1 MKESSTTLSIPA
13 DFRRALTQCGLL
25 GFFIECAYVHHTG
38 YLRWIAA
45 PARRETRA
53 QRIQQAVMRLA
64 AQRAE
69 MLLSSGQKGTPGRR
83 SA

>member
-1 MKESSTTLSIPA
+1 MLSIPA
-13 DFRRALTQCGLL
+13 DFRQALKQCGLL
-25 GFFIECAYVHHTG
+25 GFFVECAYVHRAG

-45 PARRETRA
+45 PVRRETRRE
-53 QRIQQAVMRLA
+53 RIQQAVMRLA

-69 MLLSSGQKGTPGRR
+69 VLMASLETRR

>member
-1 MKESSTTLSIPA
+1 MSESSTALSLPA
-13 DFRRALTQCGLL
+13 DFRAALKQCGLL
-25 GFFIECAYVHHTG
+25 GFFTECAYVHRAG
-38 YLRWIAA
+38 YLHWVAA
-45 PARRETRA
+45 PVRRETRR

-69 MLLSSGQKGTPGRR
+69 VLVASLETQK